1 MILLAFLSNQQQTN
15 CWICFY
21 LNDTL
26 ANPEKLLNNVYIAST
41 RINITSF
48 TISEVYIDKCSY
60 FIDYIIFYNMSTAIT
75 LQCI

>member
-1 MILLAFLSNQQQTN
+1 MILLAFLSNRQQTN
-15 CWICFY
+15 CLICFY
-21 LNDTL
+21 LNGTL

-41 RINITSF
+41 RNNITSF

-60 FIDYIIFYNMSTAIT
+60 FSDYPNMSTAIT